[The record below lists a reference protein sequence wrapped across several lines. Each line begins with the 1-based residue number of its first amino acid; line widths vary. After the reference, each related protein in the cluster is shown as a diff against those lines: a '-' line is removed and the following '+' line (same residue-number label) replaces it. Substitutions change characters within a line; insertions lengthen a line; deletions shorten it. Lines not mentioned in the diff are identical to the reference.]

1 MNGGE
6 IMDNRKALLLA
17 SAARL
22 YSLGIDLDSAR
33 DRLRKLVEQ
42 SVSFDSEGI
51 RQAYQDFK
59 ELEQQWEGLEKQY
72 LELREE
78 IMQK

>member
-1 MNGGE
+1 
-6 IMDNRKALLLA
+6 MDNRKALLLA

>member
-1 MNGGE
+1 
-6 IMDNRKALLLA
+6 MDNRKALLLA
-17 SAARL
+17 SATRL

>member
-42 SVSFDSEGI
+42 SVSFDYEGI

-59 ELEQQWEGLEKQY
+59 ELEQQWEELEKQY